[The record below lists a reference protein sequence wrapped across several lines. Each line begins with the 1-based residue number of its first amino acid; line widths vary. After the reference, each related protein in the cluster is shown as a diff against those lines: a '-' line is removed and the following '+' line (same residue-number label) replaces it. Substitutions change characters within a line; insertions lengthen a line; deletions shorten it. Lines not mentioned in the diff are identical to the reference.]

1 MASVEF
7 QKVTKSFGS
16 FHAVQGVDLQIG
28 DGEFVCLLGPSGCG
42 KTTSLRMI
50 AGLETPTSGKI
61 LIGGD
66 DVTNLHP
73 KDRQISM
80 VFQDYALYPHM
91 NLADNIA
98 YPLKVRGEPVE
109 KRHARAKEVADVL
122 KIGDLMNRLPAQIS
136 GGQQQRTSLARALV
150 YPSRV
155 YLFDEPLSNLDA
167 KLRLE
172 ARGFLNHL
180 QRDMGMTAV
189 YVTHDQAEAMA
200 LATRIAVMDKGHI
213 VQYAP
218 PIEIYHRPAT
228 TFVANFV
235 GNPPMNL
242 VPAEGMIEN
251 GALQLRAHGLSARE
265 LPMSRGIAKALERG
279 KTLTLG
285 VRPEHLSIGA
295 ITDANTISGKLFA
308 NENMGPEKLV
318 TFERHDGGRV
328 TARIFTDDL
337 VDVGDT
343 VTFAF
348 EARHAHV
355 FDGDGLRIPMDDEQP
370 LTP

>member
-7 QKVTKSFGS
+7 RNVTKSFGDFKAVADVS
-16 FHAVQGVDLQIG
+16 FDIAN
-28 DGEFVCLLGPSGCG
+28 GEFVCLLGPSGCG
-42 KTTSLRMI
+42 KTTSLRMM
-50 AGLETPTSGKI
+50 AGLETPSSGQI
-61 LIGGD
+61 LIGGEE
-66 DVTNLHP
+66 VTHLHP
-73 KDRQISM
+73 KDRNIAM

-98 YPLKVRGEPVE
+98 YPLKVRGEAVA

-122 KIGDLMNRLPAQIS
+122 KIGHLMDRLPSQIS

-150 YPSRV
+150 YPARI

-200 LATRIAVMDKGHI
+200 LATRIAVMDQGRI
-213 VQYAP
+213 VQFAS
-218 PIEIYHRPAT
+218 PIEIYRRPAT

-242 VPAEGMIEN
+242 IAVEGAQADGQLRLAAEGANI
-251 GALQLRAHGLSARE
+251 GAL
-265 LPMSRGIAKALERG
+265 PMTDAIGKALTAG
-279 KTLTLG
+279 SSLTLG
-285 VRPEHLSIGA
+285 VRPEHLFIAEPGA
-295 ITDANTISGKLFA
+295 ANSVTAPLFA
-308 NENMGPEKLV
+308 NENMGPESLV
-318 TFERHDGGRV
+318 TIDRGEGARV
-328 TARIFTDDL
+328 TARIFIDEHLDL
-337 VDVGDT
+337 RET
-343 VTFAF
+343 VTLGFAP
-348 EARHAHV
+348 EHIHL
-355 FDGDGLRIPMDDEQP
+355 FDHTGKRIPAAGE
-370 LTP
+370 

>member
-1 MASVEF
+1 MASVSF
-7 QKVTKSFGS
+7 HSVTKSFGD
-16 FHAVQGVDLQIG
+16 FHAVKDMSFEIG

-50 AGLETPTSGKI
+50 AGLETPSSGRI
-61 LIGGD
+61 EIGGA
-66 DVTNLHP
+66 DVTLKHP

-98 YPLKVRGEPVE
+98 YPLKVRGESVE
-109 KRHARAKEVADVL
+109 KRHGRAREVADIL
-122 KIGDLMNRLPAQIS
+122 KIGHLLDRMPSQIS

-150 YPSRV
+150 YPSQV

-200 LATRIAVMDKGHI
+200 LATRIAVMNEGRI
-213 VQYAP
+213 VQYAS
-218 PIEIYHRPAT
+218 PIEIYRRPAT

-242 VPAEGMIEN
+242 LPVEAVVEDGVIRLRAEGMSIE
-251 GALQLRAHGLSARE
+251 GLPVSEA
-265 LPMSRGIAKALERG
+265 GAKAISAG
-279 KTLTLG
+279 SALTLG
-285 VRPEHLSIGA
+285 IRPEHLAIAKGGEANSIA
-295 ITDANTISGKLFA
+295 GKLFA
-308 NENMGPEKLV
+308 NENMGPESLV
-318 TFERHDGGRV
+318 TIERADAARF
-328 TARIFTDDL
+328 TARIFTDDEISL
-337 VDVGDT
+337 DQQVGF
-343 VTFAF
+343 TFST
-348 EARHAHV
+348 AHV
-355 FDGDGLRIPMDDEQP
+355 HLFGADGVRLPFDGE
-370 LTP
+370 

>member
-1 MASVEF
+1 MATVRFENVS
-7 QKVTKSFGS
+7 KAFGS
-16 FHAVQGVDLQIG
+16 FTAVAKTDIEVG

-50 AGLETPTSGKI
+50 AGLETPTSGRI
-61 LIGGD
+61 VIGER
-66 DVTNLHP
+66 DVTALHP
-73 KDRQISM
+73 RERRISM

-98 YPLKVRGEPVE
+98 YPLKVRGESE
-109 KRHARAKEVADVL
+109 AERHARAREVADIL
-122 KIGDLMNRLPAQIS
+122 KIGHLMARMPSQIS

-150 YPSRV
+150 YPSDV

-180 QRDMGMTAV
+180 QRDMGMTAI

-200 LATRIAVMDKGHI
+200 LATRIAVMDAGRI

-218 PIEIYHRPAT
+218 PLEIYRRPAT

-242 VPAEGMIEN
+242 LPVTAAVEGDTLVCRAEGVN
-251 GALQLRAHGLSARE
+251 VSPLPLSKATATALGQGDR
-265 LPMSRGIAKALERG
+265 
-279 KTLTLG
+279 LTLG
-285 VRPEHLSIGA
+285 IRPEHLSIAEPGS
-295 ITDANTISGKLFA
+295 ANSLSGRLFA
-308 NENMGPEKLV
+308 NENMGPEALV
-318 TFERHDGGRV
+318 TLERHDAERL
-328 TARIFTDDL
+328 TARIFTDDVL
-337 VDVGDT
+337 ELAGTVALGFSSEHVHLFGGDGRRL
-343 VTFAF
+343 A
-348 EARHAHV
+348 
-355 FDGDGLRIPMDDEQP
+355 FDGEPSFA
-370 LTP
+370 

>member
-7 QKVTKSFGS
+7 KNVSKTFGE
-16 FHAVQGVDLQIG
+16 FNAVSDISLSIG

-50 AGLETPTSGKI
+50 AGLETPTSGQVM
-61 LIGGD
+61 IGGD
-66 DVTNLHP
+66 DVTYLHP

-98 YPLKVRGEPVE
+98 YPLKVRGESVTN
-109 KRHARAKEVADVL
+109 RHGRAREVADVL
-122 KIGDLMNRLPAQIS
+122 KIGHLLDRLPSQIS

-200 LATRIAVMDKGHI
+200 LATRIAVMDQGKI
-213 VQYAP
+213 VQYAS
-218 PIEIYHRPAT
+218 PIEIYRRPKT

-242 VPAEGMIEN
+242 VPVEAMAGD
-251 GALQLRAHGLSARE
+251 GQLQLVADGLHIAG
-265 LPMSRGIAKALERG
+265 LPMSNGIANALKAS
-279 KTLTLG
+279 KSLTLG
-285 VRPEHLSIGA
+285 IRPEHLTIASSGSG
-295 ITDANTISGKLFA
+295 NTLAGELFA
-308 NENMGPEKLV
+308 NENMGPESLV
-318 TFERHDGGRV
+318 TVERADAARV
-328 TARIFTDDL
+328 TARIFTDDHL
-337 VDVGDT
+337 QLGKA
-343 VTFAF
+343 VTLGFLA
-348 EARHAHV
+348 EHV
-355 FDGDGLRIPMDDEQP
+355 HLFDSAGLRIPADNEAP
-370 LTP
+370 L

>member
-1 MASVEF
+1 MASVQFKNITKRFGEF
-7 QKVTKSFGS
+7 NAVSDVSF
-16 FHAVQGVDLQIG
+16 DIG

-50 AGLETPTSGKI
+50 AGLETPSSGQI
-61 LIGGD
+61 LIGGEE
-66 DVTNLHP
+66 VTGLHP
-73 KDRQISM
+73 KDRNIAM

-98 YPLKVRGEPVE
+98 YPLKVRGESVAN
-109 KRHARAKEVADVL
+109 RHGRAKEVADVL
-122 KIGDLMNRLPAQIS
+122 KIGQLLDRLPSQIS

-150 YPSRV
+150 YPAKV

-180 QRDMGMTAV
+180 QRDMGITAV

-200 LATRIAVMDKGHI
+200 LATRIAVMDAGRI

-218 PIEIYHRPAT
+218 PIEIYRRPAT

-242 VPAEGMIEN
+242 IEVESMHGDGM
-251 GALQLRAHGLSARE
+251 LRLSADGLTIAA
-265 LPMSRGIAKALERG
+265 LPMSDAIGKALAQG
-279 KTLTLG
+279 PKLTLG
-285 VRPEHLSIGA
+285 VRPEHLGIATPGS
-295 ITDANTISGKLFA
+295 ANTITAPLFA
-308 NENMGPEKLV
+308 NENMGPESLV
-318 TFERHDGGRV
+318 TVDRGQGVRA
-328 TARIFTDDL
+328 TARIFTDEHLNLDEM
-337 VDVGDT
+337 
-343 VTFAF
+343 VTLGFSL
-348 EARHAHV
+348 EHV
-355 FDGDGLRIPMDDEQP
+355 HLFDGAQNRIPAAGENP
-370 LTP
+370 A

>member
-7 QKVTKSFGS
+7 KNVTKSFGEFRAVSDVS
-16 FHAVQGVDLQIG
+16 FDIA

-42 KTTSLRMI
+42 KTTSLRMM
-50 AGLETPTSGKI
+50 AGLETPTSGQI
-61 LIGGD
+61 LIGGQE
-66 DVTNLHP
+66 VTHLHP
-73 KDRQISM
+73 KDRNIAM

-98 YPLKVRGEPVE
+98 YPLKVRGEPVA

-122 KIGDLMNRLPAQIS
+122 KIGHLMDRLPSQIS

-150 YPSRV
+150 YPAKV

-200 LATRIAVMDKGHI
+200 LATRIAVMDQGRI
-213 VQYAP
+213 VQFAS
-218 PIEIYHRPAT
+218 PIEIYRRPAT

-242 VPAEGMIEN
+242 VEVEGAQVDGKLVLKAEGLTI
-251 GALQLRAHGLSARE
+251 GGLDMTDAI
-265 LPMSRGIAKALERG
+265 GKALAAG
-279 KTLTLG
+279 SKLTLG
-285 VRPEHLSIGA
+285 VRPEHLGIAEAGA
-295 ITDANTISGKLFA
+295 TNTITAPLFA
-308 NENMGPEKLV
+308 NENMGPESLV
-318 TFERHDGGRV
+318 TVDRGDSARV
-328 TARIFTDDL
+328 TARIFTDDHL
-337 VDVGDT
+337 DLSKV
-343 VTFAF
+343 VTLGFSA
-348 EARHAHV
+348 EHV
-355 FDGDGLRIPMDDEQP
+355 HLFDSAGNRIPALGE
-370 LTP
+370 

>member
-7 QKVTKSFGS
+7 RNVTKSFGEFKAVSDVS
-16 FHAVQGVDLQIG
+16 FDIG

-50 AGLETPTSGKI
+50 AGLETPTSGQVM
-61 LIGGD
+61 IGGQ
-66 DVTNLHP
+66 DVTHFHP
-73 KDRQISM
+73 KDRNIAM

-98 YPLKVRGEPVE
+98 YPLKVRGEAVA
-109 KRHARAKEVADVL
+109 KRHGRAREVADVL
-122 KIGDLMNRLPAQIS
+122 KIGHLMDRLPSQIS

-150 YPSRV
+150 YPAQV

-200 LATRIAVMDKGHI
+200 LATRIAVMDQGQI

-218 PIEIYHRPAT
+218 PIEIYRRPAT

-242 VPAEGMIEN
+242 VEVEGVQ
-251 GALQLRAHGLSARE
+251 GDSQLQLKADGLTIAA
-265 LPMSRGIAKALERG
+265 LPMTDAIGKALASG
-279 KTLTLG
+279 SKLTLG
-285 VRPEHLSIGA
+285 VRPEHLDIPQPGA
-295 ITDANTISGKLFA
+295 ANTITAPLFA
-308 NENMGPEKLV
+308 NENMGPESLV
-318 TFERHDGGRV
+318 TIDRGEGARV
-328 TARIFTDDL
+328 TARIFTDDHVEL
-337 VDVGDT
+337 GT
-343 VTFAF
+343 SVTLGFSA
-348 EARHAHV
+348 EHV
-355 FDGDGLRIPMDDEQP
+355 HLFDGTGKRIPVAGE
-370 LTP
+370 

>member
-7 QKVTKSFGS
+7 QNVSKSFGAFNAVPDIS
-16 FHAVQGVDLQIG
+16 FSIA

-50 AGLETPTSGKI
+50 AGLETPTSGKV
-61 LIGGD
+61 LIGGK
-66 DVTNLHP
+66 DVTFLHP
-73 KDRQISM
+73 KDRKISM

-98 YPLKVRGEPVE
+98 YPLKVRGEAE
-109 KRHARAKEVADVL
+109 DKRHARAKEVADVL
-122 KIGDLMNRLPAQIS
+122 KIGDLLKRLPSQIS

-150 YPSRV
+150 YPSQV

-200 LATRIAVMDKGHI
+200 LATRIAVMDKGRI
-213 VQYAP
+213 VQFAP
-218 PIEIYHRPAT
+218 PIEIYRRPAT

-242 VPAEGMIEN
+242 VPVEAMVAEDILKLRAEGLTVDGLAVSAAI
-251 GALQLRAHGLSARE
+251 ARAAD
-265 LPMSRGIAKALERG
+265 AK
-279 KTLTLG
+279 TMTLG
-285 VRPEHLSIGA
+285 IRPEHLRIARPG
-295 ITDANTISGKLFA
+295 DANVISGMLFA
-308 NENMGPEKLV
+308 NENMGPESLV
-318 TFERHDGGRV
+318 TMERQDSGRV
-328 TARIFTDDL
+328 TARIFTDDEIK
-337 VDVGDT
+337 VDNRVALSFDT
-343 VTFAF
+343 ANVTL
-348 EARHAHV
+348 
-355 FDGDGLRIPMDDEQP
+355 FDATGARIPVIGE
-370 LTP
+370 

>member
-7 QKVTKSFGS
+7 RNVTKTFGS
-16 FHAVQGVDLQIG
+16 FNAVADVSFSIG

-42 KTTSLRMI
+42 KTTSLRMM
-50 AGLETPTSGKI
+50 AGLETPTSGQV
-61 LIGGD
+61 LIGGV
-66 DVTNLHP
+66 DVTALHP

-98 YPLKVRGEPVE
+98 YPLKVRGKSIAE
-109 KRHARAKEVADVL
+109 RHGRAREVADVL
-122 KIGDLMNRLPAQIS
+122 KIGHLLDRLPSQIS

-150 YPSRV
+150 YPSQV

-200 LATRIAVMDKGHI
+200 LATRIAVMDQGKI
-213 VQYAP
+213 VQYAS
-218 PIEIYHRPAT
+218 PIEIYRRPAT

-242 VPAEGMIEN
+242 VPVEAVQGEG
-251 GALQLRAHGLSARE
+251 QLRLSTEGLTLGG
-265 LPMSRGIAKALERG
+265 LPMSNGIGTALGAG

-285 VRPEHLSIGA
+285 IRPEHLSIAAPGA
-295 ITDANTISGKLFA
+295 TNTISGKLFA
-308 NENMGPEKLV
+308 NENMGPESLV
-318 TFERHDGGRV
+318 TIERADGSRL
-328 TARIFTDDL
+328 TARIFTDDHIAL
-337 VDVGDT
+337 DEI
-343 VTFAF
+343 VTLGFAS
-348 EARHAHV
+348 EHIHL
-355 FDGDGLRIPMDDEQP
+355 FDGAGNRIAADGEQA
-370 LTP
+370 L

>member
-7 QKVTKSFGS
+7 KNVTKTFGEFTAVSDVSF
-16 FHAVQGVDLQIG
+16 DIG

-50 AGLETPTSGKI
+50 AGLETPSSGQI
-61 LIGGD
+61 LIGGEE
-66 DVTNLHP
+66 VTHLHP
-73 KDRQISM
+73 KDRNIAM

-98 YPLKVRGEPVE
+98 YPLKVRGEAVAS
-109 KRHARAKEVADVL
+109 RHGRAKEVADVL
-122 KIGDLMNRLPAQIS
+122 KIGHLMDRLPSQIS

-150 YPSRV
+150 YPAKV

-200 LATRIAVMDKGHI
+200 LATRIAVMDQGRI
-213 VQYAP
+213 VQYAS
-218 PIEIYHRPAT
+218 PIEIYRRPAT

-242 VPAEGMIEN
+242 VEVTGTQ
-251 GALQLRAHGLSARE
+251 GDGKLQLSADGLTIAG
-265 LPMSRGIAKALERG
+265 LPMTDAIGKALG
-279 KTLTLG
+279 HSNKLTLG
-285 VRPEHLSIGA
+285 VRPEHLDIANASA
-295 ITDANTISGKLFA
+295 VNTITAELFA
-308 NENMGPEKLV
+308 NENMGPESLV
-318 TFERHDGGRV
+318 TIDRGENARV
-328 TARIFTDDL
+328 TARIFTDDHL
-337 VDVGDT
+337 DVGKS
-343 VTFAF
+343 VTLGFSA
-348 EARHAHV
+348 EHV
-355 FDGDGLRIPMDDEQP
+355 HLFDSAGKRIPALGE
-370 LTP
+370 

>member
-1 MASVEF
+1 MASIQF
-7 QKVTKSFGS
+7 DNVTKSFGN
-16 FHAVQGVDLQIG
+16 FTAVAGIDLMIE
-28 DGEFVCLLGPSGCG
+28 DSSFVCLLGPSGCG

-50 AGLETPTSGKI
+50 AGLETPTAGRI
-61 LIGGD
+61 LIGGE
-66 DVTNLHP
+66 DVTPLHP

-91 NLADNIA
+91 NIADNIA
-98 YPLKVRGEPVE
+98 YPLKVRGEPTA
-109 KRHARAKEVADVL
+109 KRHARAREVAEVL
-122 KIGDLMNRLPAQIS
+122 KIGDLLNRLPSQIS

-200 LATRIAVMDKGHI
+200 LATKIAVMNNGRI
-213 VQYAP
+213 VQFASP
-218 PIEIYHRPAT
+218 LQIYRRPAT

-242 VPAEGMIEN
+242 LPVEAEVVDGALHLSAEGV
-251 GALQLRAHGLSARE
+251 RATGLS
-265 LPMSRGIAKALERG
+265 MSRGVGAALAIG
-279 KTLTLG
+279 NKLTLG
-285 VRPEHLSIGA
+285 VRPEHLVLASSGSRNSIAGR
-295 ITDANTISGKLFA
+295 LFA
-308 NENMGPEKLV
+308 NENMGPESLI
-318 TFERHDGGRV
+318 TIERGDSSRV
-328 TARIFTDDL
+328 TARIFTDEHLDL
-337 VDVGDT
+337 AGDVAFT
-343 VTFAF
+343 F
-348 EARHAHV
+348 EARHATL
-355 FDGDGLRIPMDDEQP
+355 FGADGNRIAMDGEEALA
-370 LTP
+370 

>member
-7 QKVTKSFGS
+7 QSVSKSFGAFS
-16 FHAVQGVDLQIG
+16 AVTNLDLSIG

-42 KTTSLRMI
+42 KITSLRMI
-50 AGLETPTSGKI
+50 AGLESPTSGRI
-61 LIGGD
+61 FIGGD
-66 DVTNLHP
+66 DVTNFHP
-73 KDRQISM
+73 TDRQISM

-91 NLADNIA
+91 NLSDNIA
-98 YPLKVRGEPVE
+98 YPLKVRGESPA
-109 KRHARAKEVADVL
+109 KRAARAREVADIL
-122 KIGDLMNRLPAQIS
+122 KIGDLLDRLPSQIS

-200 LATRIAVMDKGHI
+200 LATRIAVMNKGRI

-218 PIEIYHRPAT
+218 PIEIYRRPAT
-228 TFVANFV
+228 TFV
-235 GNPPMNL
+235 GNPPMNP
-242 VPAEGMIEN
+242 VPVEAMIGEG
-251 GALQLRAHGLSARE
+251 GLSLRAQGTTIAR
-265 LPMSRGIAKALERG
+265 LVASDAIARAITNA

-285 VRPEHLSIGA
+285 IRPEHL
-295 ITDANTISGKLFA
+295 
-308 NENMGPEKLV
+308 LV
-318 TFERHDGGRV
+318 
-328 TARIFTDDL
+328 AR
-337 VDVGDT
+337 
-343 VTFAF
+343 AW
-348 EARHAHV
+348 R
-355 FDGDGLRIPMDDEQP
+355 R
-370 LTP
+370 

>member
-1 MASVEF
+1 MASVTF
-7 QKVTKSFGS
+7 RSVTKRFGE
-16 FHAVQGVDLQIG
+16 FTAVKGVDLDIG

-50 AGLETPTSGKI
+50 AGLETPSSGTI
-61 LIGGD
+61 EIGGE
-66 DVTNLHP
+66 DVTQKHP

-98 YPLKVRGEPVE
+98 YPLKVRGEPE
-109 KRHARAKEVADVL
+109 QKRHARAKEVADVL
-122 KIGDLMNRLPAQIS
+122 KIGHLLDRMPSQIS

-180 QRDMGMTAV
+180 QRDMGITAV

-200 LATRIAVMDKGHI
+200 LATRIAVMNEGEI

-218 PIEIYHRPAT
+218 PIEIYRRPAT

-242 VPAEGMIEN
+242 LPVEAMIAN
-251 GALQLRAHGLSARE
+251 GQVILRADGLKIEPLAVNRAIAKVLDSARE
-265 LPMSRGIAKALERG
+265 I
-279 KTLTLG
+279 TLG
-285 VRPEHLSIGA
+285 VRPEHLAIATGA
-295 ITDANTISGKLFA
+295 EANTISGALFA
-308 NENMGPEKLV
+308 NENMGPETLV
-318 TFERHDGGRV
+318 TLERPDAARF
-328 TARIFTDDL
+328 TARIFTNNAITL
-337 VDVGDT
+337 PQDVT
-343 VTFAF
+343 LSFTT
-348 EARHAHV
+348 EHV
-355 FDGDGLRIPMDDEQP
+355 HLFGPDGLRLPHDDE
-370 LTP
+370 

>member
-7 QKVTKSFGS
+7 RSVTKAFGG
-16 FHAVQGVDLQIG
+16 FIAVDHVDLKIG

-50 AGLETPTSGKI
+50 AGLETPSSGQV
-61 LIGGD
+61 LIGD
-66 DVTNLHP
+66 KDVTGLHP

-98 YPLKVRGEPVE
+98 YPLKVRGESVE
-109 KRHARAKEVADVL
+109 KRHGRAREVADVL
-122 KIGDLMNRLPAQIS
+122 KIGELLNRLPSQIS

-200 LATRIAVMDKGHI
+200 LATRIAVMDRGRI

-218 PIEIYHRPAT
+218 PIEIYRRPAT

-235 GNPPMNL
+235 GTLNVL
-242 VPAEGMIEN
+242 EGMVTDAGSGKVRVADQEVALKGRLN
-251 GALQLRAHGLSARE
+251 GSRTGDTLSLAL
-265 LPMSRGIAKALERG
+265 
-279 KTLTLG
+279 
-285 VRPEHLSIGA
+285 RPEAIALGPRPGHDSKLAGQISDVHFLGSVIRVRVGVGGA
-295 ITDANTISGKLFA
+295 VVSLD
-308 NENMGPEKLV
+308 
-318 TFERHDGGRV
+318 TFNNSATPPPV
-328 TARIFTDDL
+328 
-337 VDVGDT
+337 VGDKAEIS
-343 VTFAF
+343 FSS
-348 EARHAHV
+348 
-355 FDGDGLRIPMDDEQP
+355 GDVLV
-370 LTP
+370 LH

>member
-7 QKVTKSFGS
+7 KNVTKTFGAFTAAS
-16 FHAVQGVDLQIG
+16 DLNIEIG

-42 KTTSLRMI
+42 KTTSLRMM
-50 AGLETPTSGKI
+50 AGLEFPTSGQV
-61 LIGGD
+61 LIDGR
-66 DVTNLHP
+66 DVTYLHP

-91 NLADNIA
+91 NLEDNIA
-98 YPLKVRGEPVE
+98 YPLKVRGEPVD
-109 KRHARAKEVADVL
+109 KRHARAREVANIL
-122 KIGDLMNRLPAQIS
+122 KIGDLMKRLPSQIS

-150 YPSRV
+150 YPSQV

-180 QRDMGMTAV
+180 QHDLGITAV

-200 LATRIAVMDKGHI
+200 LATRVAVMDRGQI

-218 PIEIYHRPAT
+218 PMEIYRRPAT

-242 VPAEGMIEN
+242 LPVEAMIADGALHLRAEGVTIEPLAVHSSFAA
-251 GALQLRAHGLSARE
+251 ALRSGNR
-265 LPMSRGIAKALERG
+265 
-279 KTLTLG
+279 LTLG
-285 VRPEHLSIGA
+285 VRPEHLAIGDA
-295 ITDANTISGKLFA
+295 GANTITGALFA

-318 TFERHDGGRV
+318 TLERDDAARF
-328 TARIFTDDL
+328 TARIFTDDEIAL
-337 VDVGDT
+337 GDT
-343 VTFAF
+343 VTLNMKA
-348 EARHAHV
+348 EHITL
-355 FDGDGLRIPMDDEQP
+355 FDADGYRLKHDDEAA
-370 LTP
+370 

>member
-7 QKVTKSFGS
+7 RNVTKSFGEFKAVSDVS
-16 FHAVQGVDLQIG
+16 FDVG

-50 AGLETPTSGKI
+50 AGLETPTSGQV
-61 LIGGD
+61 LIAGEE
-66 DVTNLHP
+66 VTHFHP
-73 KDRQISM
+73 KDRNIAM

-91 NLADNIA
+91 NLSDNIA
-98 YPLKVRGEPVE
+98 YPLKVRGEAVAS
-109 KRHARAKEVADVL
+109 RHGRAKEVADVL
-122 KIGDLMNRLPAQIS
+122 KIGHLLDRLPSQIS

-150 YPSRV
+150 YPAKV

-200 LATRIAVMDKGHI
+200 LATRIAVMDQGRI
-213 VQYAP
+213 VQYAS
-218 PIEIYHRPAT
+218 PIEMYRRPAT

-242 VPAEGMIEN
+242 VEVEGVQ
-251 GALQLRAHGLSARE
+251 GDGKLQLSADGLTIAP
-265 LPMSRGIAKALERG
+265 LPMTDAIGKALSGGNR
-279 KTLTLG
+279 LTLG
-285 VRPEHLSIGA
+285 VRPEHLAIAADGA
-295 ITDANTISGKLFA
+295 ANTVTAPLFA
-308 NENMGPEKLV
+308 NENMGPESLV
-318 TFERHDGGRV
+318 TLDRGDNARI
-328 TARIFTDDL
+328 TARIFTDDHL
-337 VDVGDT
+337 NVDKT
-343 VTFAF
+343 VTLSFSGQ
-348 EARHAHV
+348 HV
-355 FDGDGLRIPMDDEQP
+355 HLFDGAGKRIPAVGE
-370 LTP
+370 

>member
-7 QKVTKSFGS
+7 KNVTKKFGA
-16 FHAVQGVDLQIG
+16 FTAAADLNIEIG

-42 KTTSLRMI
+42 KTTSLRMM
-50 AGLETPTSGKI
+50 AGLEFPTSGQV
-61 LIGGD
+61 LIGGK
-66 DVTNLHP
+66 DVTYMHP

-91 NLADNIA
+91 NLEDNIA
-98 YPLKVRGEPVE
+98 YPLKVRGEAE
-109 KRHARAKEVADVL
+109 DKRHGRAKEVADVL
-122 KIGDLMNRLPAQIS
+122 KIGDLMKRLPSQIS

-150 YPSRV
+150 YPSQV

-200 LATRIAVMDKGHI
+200 LATRVAVMDKGRI

-218 PIEIYHRPAT
+218 PIEIYRRPAT

-242 VPAEGMIEN
+242 LPVEAMIADGQLHVRAEGIKIEPLTVHESM
-251 GALQLRAHGLSARE
+251 GQAL
-265 LPMSRGIAKALERG
+265 
-279 KTLTLG
+279 KTGDRLTLG
-285 VRPEHLSIGA
+285 VRPEHLAIG
-295 ITDANTISGKLFA
+295 DDGANTISGALFA

-318 TFERHDGGRV
+318 TLERDDAARF
-328 TARIFTDDL
+328 TARIFTDDEL
-337 VDVGDT
+337 SLDKT
-343 VTFAF
+343 VTLSMKA
-348 EARHAHV
+348 EHITL
-355 FDGDGLRIPMDDEQP
+355 FDEDGKRLKHDGE
-370 LTP
+370 

>member
-7 QKVTKSFGS
+7 RNVTKAFGEFKAVTDVSF
-16 FHAVQGVDLQIG
+16 AIG

-50 AGLETPTSGKI
+50 AGLETPTSGQV

-66 DVTNLHP
+66 DVTHLHP
-73 KDRQISM
+73 KDRNIAM

-98 YPLKVRGEPVE
+98 YPLKVRGEAVA
-109 KRHARAKEVADVL
+109 KRHGRAKEVADVL
-122 KIGDLMNRLPAQIS
+122 KIGHLLDRLPSQIS

-150 YPSRV
+150 YPARV

-200 LATRIAVMDKGHI
+200 LATRIAVMDQGRI
-213 VQYAP
+213 VQYAS
-218 PIEIYHRPAT
+218 PIEIYRRPAT

-242 VPAEGMIEN
+242 IAVDAVQGDGRLQLSAEG
-251 GALQLRAHGLSARE
+251 LSVAA
-265 LPMSRGIAKALERG
+265 LPMTDAIGKALAG
-279 KTLTLG
+279 SPKLTLG
-285 VRPEHLSIGA
+285 IRPEHLGLA
-295 ITDANTISGKLFA
+295 APGGANTITAPLFA
-308 NENMGPEKLV
+308 NENMGPESLV
-318 TFERHDGGRV
+318 TIDRGDGARM
-328 TARIFTDDL
+328 TARIFSDDHREL
-337 VDVGDT
+337 SGDVTLG
-343 VTFAF
+343 FSP
-348 EARHAHV
+348 EHV
-355 FDGDGLRIPMDDEQP
+355 HLFDSTGTRIPVAGE
-370 LTP
+370 

>member
-7 QKVTKSFGS
+7 QNVTKSFS
-16 FHAVQGVDLQIG
+16 EFLAVDHLDLEIK

-50 AGLETPTSGKI
+50 AGLESPTEGNI
-61 LIGGD
+61 LIGGVN
-66 DVTNLHP
+66 VTNLHP
-73 KDRQISM
+73 KDRHISM

-91 NLADNIA
+91 NLSENIA
-98 YPLKVRGEPVE
+98 YPLKVRGEPAD
-109 KRHARAKEVADVL
+109 KRRARAQEVADIL
-122 KIGDLMNRLPAQIS
+122 KIGDLLKRLPGQIS

-200 LATRIAVMDKGHI
+200 LATRIAVMNQGRI
-213 VQYAP
+213 VQYASP
-218 PIEIYHRPAT
+218 NEIYRRPAT
-228 TFVANFV
+228 TFVASFV

-242 VPAEGMIEN
+242 VPVEAMIAEGRRRRF
-251 GALQLRAHGLSARE
+251 RADGDERCDRQGSVRQPRPNTRHQAGTSAHCRAG
-265 LPMSRGIAKALERG
+265 RGQHDQWKALRQREHGAGEPRD
-279 KTLTLG
+279 
-285 VRPEHLSIGA
+285 VRTQRCQPGHRPHLHRRTPRYSRAGECRVRRNA
-295 ITDANTISGKLFA
+295 RDAL
-308 NENMGPEKLV
+308 
-318 TFERHDGGRV
+318 
-328 TARIFTDDL
+328 
-337 VDVGDT
+337 
-343 VTFAF
+343 
-348 EARHAHV
+348 
-355 FDGDGLRIPMDDEQP
+355 
-370 LTP
+370 

>member
-7 QKVTKSFGS
+7 KNVTKSFGN
-16 FHAVQGVDLQIG
+16 FHAVSDVNFDIG

-42 KTTSLRMI
+42 KTTSLRMM
-50 AGLETPTSGKI
+50 AGLETPTSGQI
-61 LIGGD
+61 FIGGQE
-66 DVTNLHP
+66 VTHLHP
-73 KDRQISM
+73 KDRNIAM

-98 YPLKVRGEPVE
+98 YPLKVRGEPVD
-109 KRHARAKEVADVL
+109 KRHARAREVADVL
-122 KIGDLMNRLPAQIS
+122 KIGHLMDRLPSQIS

-150 YPSRV
+150 YPAKV

-200 LATRIAVMDKGHI
+200 LATRIAVMDQGKI
-213 VQYAP
+213 VQYAS
-218 PIEIYHRPAT
+218 PIEIYRRPAT

-242 VPAEGMIEN
+242 VEVEGAQADGRLALKAEGLGI
-251 GALQLRAHGLSARE
+251 GAL
-265 LPMSRGIAKALERG
+265 PMTDAIGKALATSNR
-279 KTLTLG
+279 LTLG
-285 VRPEHLSIGA
+285 VRPEHLSLAGA
-295 ITDANTISGKLFA
+295 GAQNTIVAPLFA
-308 NENMGPEKLV
+308 NENMGPESLV
-318 TFERHDGGRV
+318 TLDRGEGARV
-328 TARIFTDDL
+328 TARIFTDDHL
-337 VDVGDT
+337 DVSDT
-343 VTFAF
+343 VTLGFSA
-348 EARHAHV
+348 EHV
-355 FDGDGLRIPMDDEQP
+355 HLFDSAGNRIPAVGE
-370 LTP
+370 

>member
-7 QKVTKSFGS
+7 RSVTKAFGA
-16 FHAVQGVDLQIG
+16 FTAVDRVDLAIG

-42 KTTSLRMI
+42 KTTSLRVI
-50 AGLETPTSGKI
+50 AGLETPTSGQV
-61 LIGGD
+61 LIGD
-66 DVTNLHP
+66 KDVTGLHP

-98 YPLKVRGEPVE
+98 YPLKVRGESVE
-109 KRHARAKEVADVL
+109 KRHGRAREVADVL
-122 KIGDLMNRLPAQIS
+122 KIGELLTRLPSQIS

-200 LATRIAVMDKGHI
+200 LATRIAVMDRGRI

-218 PIEIYHRPAT
+218 PIEIYRRPAT

-242 VPAEGMIEN
+242 VPVTARAEGERVVLSADGVVVEPLALSN
-251 GALQLRAHGLSARE
+251 ALQL
-265 LPMSRGIAKALERG
+265 ALG
-279 KTLTLG
+279 KGSSLTLG
-285 VRPEHLSIGA
+285 VRPEHLSVAAGGGGNA
-295 ITDANTISGKLFA
+295 IAGKLFA
-308 NENMGPEKLV
+308 NENMGPESLV
-318 TFERHDGGRV
+318 TMERADASRV
-328 TARIFTDDL
+328 TARIFTDEH
-337 VDVGDT
+337 VEVGESVRFGFST
-343 VTFAF
+343 EHVTL
-348 EARHAHV
+348 
-355 FDGDGLRIPMDDEQP
+355 FDGEGKRIPRDGENP
-370 LTP
+370 L

>member
-7 QKVTKSFGS
+7 RNVTKTFGTFNAVSDVSFS
-16 FHAVQGVDLQIG
+16 IG

-42 KTTSLRMI
+42 KTTSLRMM
-50 AGLETPTSGKI
+50 AGLETPTAGQV
-61 LIGGD
+61 LIGD
-66 DVTNLHP
+66 HDVTQYHP

-98 YPLKVRGEPVE
+98 YPLKVRGKSVSE
-109 KRHARAKEVADVL
+109 RHGRAKEVADVL
-122 KIGDLMNRLPAQIS
+122 KIGHLLDRLPSQIS

-150 YPSRV
+150 YPSQV

-200 LATRIAVMDKGHI
+200 LATRIAVMDQGKI
-213 VQYAP
+213 VQYAS
-218 PIEIYHRPAT
+218 PIEIYRRPAT

-242 VPAEGMIEN
+242 IAVEGAQAD
-251 GALQLRAHGLSARE
+251 GQLQLRAEGASIGA
-265 LPMSRGIAKALERG
+265 LPMSDAIGAALAANSA
-279 KTLTLG
+279 LTMG
-285 VRPEHLSIGA
+285 VRPEHLFIAEPGA
-295 ITDANTISGKLFA
+295 ANSVTAPLFA
-308 NENMGPEKLV
+308 NENMGPESLV
-318 TFERHDGGRV
+318 TIERADGSRL
-328 TARIFTDDL
+328 TARIFTDDHIAL
-337 VDVGDT
+337 GES
-343 VTFAF
+343 VTLGFAT
-348 EARHAHV
+348 EHV
-355 FDGDGLRIPMDDEQP
+355 HLFDGLGARIPADGEVA
-370 LTP
+370 L

>member
-1 MASVEF
+1 MASVAFEN
-7 QKVTKSFGS
+7 VTKSFGS
-16 FHAVQGVDLQIG
+16 FTAVANVDLKIG

-61 LIGGD
+61 FIGD
-66 DVTNLHP
+66 QDVTALHP

-91 NLADNIA
+91 NIADNIA
-98 YPLKVRGEPVE
+98 YPLKVRGESEP
-109 KRHARAKEVADVL
+109 KRHERAREVADVL
-122 KIGDLMNRLPAQIS
+122 KIGNLLSRLPSQIS

-200 LATRIAVMDKGHI
+200 LATRIAVMDQGRI
-213 VQYAP
+213 VQFAP
-218 PIEIYHRPAT
+218 PIEIYRRPAT

-242 VPAEGMIEN
+242 VPVEAAQAHGK
-251 GALQLRAHGLSARE
+251 LQLRADGLMVDS
-265 LPMSRGIAKALERG
+265 LPMSAGIAKALG
-279 KTLTLG
+279 AGSALTLG
-285 VRPEHLSIGA
+285 IRPEHLGIAQPGS
-295 ITDANTISGKLFA
+295 ANTISGKLFA
-308 NENMGPEKLV
+308 NENMGPESLV
-318 TFERHDGGRV
+318 TLERGEGARV
-328 TARIFTDDL
+328 TARIFTDDHIAL
-337 VDVGDT
+337 GEA
-343 VTFAF
+343 VTLGFTP
-348 EARHAHV
+348 AHV
-355 FDGDGLRIPMDDEQP
+355 HLFDSTGARIPADAEQP
-370 LTP
+370 L